1 MKTQV
6 STYLNASLANQLKQI
21 ARMQE
26 MSTSSMLGRI
36 VEHFL
41 SHVGKLKNIQKM
53 TFSEMMAE
61 TDRDLKDENRPV
73 FHNAENLI
81 SYLNGAKN
89 ESIVR

>member
-81 SYLNGAKN
+81 SYLNGVKN

>member
-53 TFSEMMAE
+53 TFSEIMAE

-73 FHNAENLI
+73 FHDAENLI
-81 SYLNGAKN
+81 SYLNEVKN
-89 ESIVR
+89 ESIIR

>member
-6 STYLNASLANQLKQI
+6 STYLSASLAEQLKQV
-21 ARMQE
+21 AQMQE

-53 TFSEMMAE
+53 TFPEMMTE
-61 TDRDLKDENRPV
+61 TERDLRDESRPV
-73 FHNAENLI
+73 FHNSENLI
-81 SYLNGAKN
+81 SYLNGLKN
-89 ESIVR
+89 

>member
-6 STYLNASLANQLKQI
+6 STYLSSSLAEQLRQV
-21 ARMQE
+21 AQMQE

-41 SHVGKLKNIQKM
+41 SHVGKLKNIKKM

-61 TDRDLKDENRPV
+61 TERDLSDECRPV

-81 SYLNGAKN
+81 SYLNGLKN
-89 ESIVR
+89 

>member
-73 FHNAENLI
+73 FHDAENLI
-81 SYLNGAKN
+81 SYLNEVKN

>member
-73 FHNAENLI
+73 FHDAENLI
-81 SYLNGAKN
+81 SYLNGVKN